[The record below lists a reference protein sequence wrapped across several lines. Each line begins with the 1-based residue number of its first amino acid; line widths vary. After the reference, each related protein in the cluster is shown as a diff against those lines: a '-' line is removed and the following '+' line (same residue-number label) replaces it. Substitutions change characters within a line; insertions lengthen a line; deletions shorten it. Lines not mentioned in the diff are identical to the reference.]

1 MVHFPWQTVGLLEGT
16 IALFK
21 RNTTD
26 LLFAGFG
33 VTKLGDAKS
42 ERPKRNLPPENC
54 TNCHRW
60 KVEDLTKKDS
70 DNPSASNRN
79 IWTEPGLKQTHLTS

>member
-1 MVHFPWQTVGLLEGT
+1 MELNGSIMVHFPWQTVGLLEGT

-26 LLFAGFG
+26 LLIAGFG

-42 ERPKRNLPPENC
+42 ERPKRNLPRK
-54 TNCHRW
+54 TAQIAIGGRW
-60 KVEDLTKKDS
+60 K
-70 DNPSASNRN
+70 
-79 IWTEPGLKQTHLTS
+79 I